1 MKKVR
6 QLNRDLLIAYSI
18 EFVSFLFRTPAIKKN
33 KIKGIYL
40 FGSVARG
47 DFDKDSDID
56 LFIDSDSKETKSI
69 IEKALNKFYNS
80 EDNKKFQL
88 MGIENELKPIAGN
101 LSNWDLKESVENDG
115 LVLYAQSLSSGL
127 RSYEIVTMDSI
138 KNIAQRNRVL
148 RHLSGRKEKHYN
160 DKGVIKQLG
169 GETLNP
175 RVFIIPSENANTILR
190 IISKENIKYQLR
202 KIWM

>member
-1 MKKVR
+1 M
-6 QLNRDLLIAYSI
+6 NRDLLIAYSI
-18 EFVSFLFRTPAIKKN
+18 EFVSFLFRTTAIKKN

-80 EDNKKFQL
+80 KNNKKFQL

-101 LSNWDLKESVENDG
+101 LSNWDLK
-115 LVLYAQSLSSGL
+115 
-127 RSYEIVTMDSI
+127 
-138 KNIAQRNRVL
+138 
-148 RHLSGRKEKHYN
+148 
-160 DKGVIKQLG
+160 
-169 GETLNP
+169 
-175 RVFIIPSENANTILR
+175 
-190 IISKENIKYQLR
+190 
-202 KIWM
+202 